1 MDTSTQVIFF
11 YVTPHPL
18 CVLSISE
25 ERPGWAMW
33 KAIPLLL
40 EANPPSEHCSGNDDD
55 MELRETHLTNT

>member
-1 MDTSTQVIFF
+1 
-11 YVTPHPL
+11 
-18 CVLSISE
+18 
-25 ERPGWAMW
+25 MW